1 MQVEN
6 ILKKMVFPESFVGV
20 FLVLTSQVRESKR
33 VTVMWFCSSS
43 FLSPPTFPFC
53 RWYKLLPNNLFVRKI
68 SYLSFMKLKRKEEP
82 AAEPTK
88 SELEIL
94 QVLWKHGP
102 STVRFVN
109 DQLNEQKRE
118 VQYTSTLKLMQI
130 MVEKALLNRDESQMK
145 HVYSA
150 ALEEGKAKSALL
162 ERFVNTLYEG
172 SASSLMM
179 HLIGHKKTSKKE
191 LEQIKELLKKMD
203 PKK

>member
-1 MQVEN
+1 
-6 ILKKMVFPESFVGV
+6 
-20 FLVLTSQVRESKR
+20 
-33 VTVMWFCSSS
+33 
-43 FLSPPTFPFC
+43 
-53 RWYKLLPNNLFVRKI
+53 
-68 SYLSFMKLKRKEEP
+68 MKLKRKEEP